1 MGEPDDGRRVIAAG
15 YLRGRTLEE
24 ALAAWRSDYDAPTY
38 RERRPML
45 ARLGTL
51 IRRLAAEGEAR
62 AEAAADLPGKRRRA
76 GAGGR
81 PSAAPNRQK
90 EKARP
95 LHHASGR
102 AKE

>member
-1 MGEPDDGRRVIAAG
+1 MGEPEEGRRALAAG

-24 ALAAWRSDYDAPTY
+24 ALAAWQADYAAPTY
-38 RERRPML
+38 RERRSML

-51 IRRLAAEGEAR
+51 IRRLAAEAEAR
-62 AEAAADLPGKRRRA
+62 TEAASDHPGRRRGVRGRSA
-76 GAGGR
+76 GAPGR
-81 PSAAPNRQK
+81 RT